1 MLIKLPAK
9 TKYFFNFVLPFA
21 ILFQW
26 ALPTIENQIYINTD
40 FADITYEKCNDPEH
54 SHPPLSQRETSED
67 LEKLVN
73 SDLNNSFFVNDYQKY
88 FDISAENIFEKPK
101 TNPVLLFKHFSPSR
115 SPPYLEV

>member
-26 ALPTIENQIYINTD
+26 ALPTIENQIYINTN
-40 FADITYEKCNDPEH
+40 FADITYENCNDPEH

-101 TNPVLLFKHFSPSR
+101 NALELLFKHFPPAR

>member
-9 TKYFFNFVLPFA
+9 TKYFFNFVLPFT

-26 ALPTIENQIYINTD
+26 ALPTIENQIYINTNFGD
-40 FADITYEKCNDPEH
+40 SIYDKCNDPEH
-54 SHPPLSQRETSED
+54 SHPPLSQRETSVSPG
-67 LEKLVN
+67 KFVN